1 MRIFKNFEKTLALNF
16 KLGLVKLRKTAYNK
30 CFFMKIKSQTK
41 LAFTLNTIHLMLST
55 FILFEV

>member
-1 MRIFKNFEKTLALNF
+1 MRIFEIKKKIALNF
-16 KLGLVKLRKTAYNK
+16 KLRLVKLRKTAYNK

-41 LAFTLNTIHLMLST
+41 LAFTLNTIHLMLYI